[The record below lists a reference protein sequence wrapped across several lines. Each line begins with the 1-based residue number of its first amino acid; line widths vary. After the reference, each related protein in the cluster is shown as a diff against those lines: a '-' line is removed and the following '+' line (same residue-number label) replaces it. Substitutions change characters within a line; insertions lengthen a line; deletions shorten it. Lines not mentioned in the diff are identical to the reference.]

1 VKEYG
6 RIENGGKRLTPD
18 LLEGIA
24 GVFEMGVISLLSFDE
39 KMVFNQCSQ
48 DHSQFGNGNQYHEA
62 NAALVVELKDR
73 IKHLEDEILHLR
85 KNEEFLQEQLNAAL
99 HQRT

>member
-1 VKEYG
+1 MKEYG

-24 GVFEMGVISLLSFDE
+24 GVFEMSVISLLSFDE
-39 KMVFNQCSQ
+39 KMFFNQCSQ